1 MRSKPVPLEGSDL
14 TVADAKE
21 QERFEIMPEDAPFEP
36 GFNIKTLWAA
46 LFVGFVMLPG
56 AIYLGLVTGQSMAGG
71 AEWVTLILFIEIAK
85 RTFVRLRT
93 QEIIILYWVAGGLVL
108 MGGKLGTG
116 ADLFGGPFGV
126 LIWDQYLIQSPQA
139 DGLAE
144 HVPDWV
150 VPPRGSDALLERSF
164 LHAAWIKPIFILLVA
179 VVLQRINALSLGYAL
194 FRITHDIERLPYPM
208 AYVQAGGATALAET
222 SSQKE
227 GWRWHVFSTGT
238 FVGAVWGLL
247 YVVVPTLSSV
257 FLTETVSIL
266 PIPFIDFTVPMKSV
280 LPAAVIGLAT
290 DLIHVLIGL
299 VLPFW
304 VVVGVFSSSILV
316 NLVAN
321 PLLYAGGILHT
332 WEPGMSAIPTMIANS
347 FDFWLSFSI
356 GGAIVVAIVGFS
368 TAFVSLRAAQRST
381 TSALERG
388 GPSPERGD
396 IRIVYALGIWALSTL
411 AFVGMVYYLVP
422 QFPWWITAFFGFV
435 WTPIYSYIGARMVGL
450 TGSPQGVTFPYLR
463 EASFYLSGYQGA
475 GIWFA
480 PVPIFQ
486 WGYEAQTFKQL
497 ELTRTRFGSLIK
509 MTALTLLVMFVC
521 SFLFWSLIWKLGP
534 IPSSAY
540 PYVQKLWPFH
550 ATMQAFW
557 VKSTLPGAGSNL
569 LTQIIRWDYIG
580 IGLLFS
586 GVLYAALHVLHAP
599 MAIFYGFVA
608 GLGQWPHFVILNF
621 IGAILGRFYLQKRFG
636 EERWRAYAPI
646 LLAGYSCGVGL
657 IGMSSIAIAL
667 ISKAVSQ
674 VVF

>member
-1 MRSKPVPLEGSDL
+1 MSEG
-14 TVADAKE
+14 AARKAE
-21 QERFEIMPEDAPFEP
+21 EYEERFEIMPEGAPFEP
-36 GFNIKTLWAA
+36 GFNIKTFWAA

-71 AEWVTLILFIEIAK
+71 AEWVTLILFIEMAK

-116 ADLFGGPFGV
+116 ANLFGGPFGN

-144 HVPDWV
+144 YIPDWK
-150 VPPRGSDALLERSF
+150 VPPRESEALLDRTF
-164 LHAAWIKPIFILLVA
+164 LHAAWIKPIGLLLLVIIF
-179 VVLQRINALSLGYAL
+179 QRINALSLGYVL
-194 FRITHDIERLPYPM
+194 FRITHDIERLPFPM

-222 SSQKE
+222 SSKQE
-227 GWRWHVFSTGT
+227 GWRWHVFSTGA
-238 FVGAVWGLL
+238 FIGAVWGVF

-257 FLTETVSIL
+257 FLTDTVSIL
-266 PIPFIDFTVPMKSV
+266 PIPFIDFTVPMKAV
-280 LPAAVIGLAT
+280 LPAAVLGLAT

-304 VVVGVFSSSILV
+304 IVVGAFASSILV

-321 PLLYAGGILHT
+321 PVLYSVGVLHT
-332 WEPGMSAIPTMIANS
+332 WSPGMSAIPTMISNS

-356 GGAIVVAIVGFS
+356 GGAILVAVVGFW
-368 TAFVSLRAAQRST
+368 TAGKAMHAASREERSAADR
-381 TSALERG
+381 S
-388 GPSPERGD
+388 GPAKERGD
-396 IRIVYALGIWALSTL
+396 IPVLAALGIWGASTL
-411 AFVGMVYYLVP
+411 GFVGMVYYLVP
-422 QFPWWITAFFGFV
+422 DFPVWITLFFGFV
-435 WTPIYSYIGARMVGL
+435 WTPIYSYIGARMIGL

-463 EASFYLSGYQGA
+463 EGSFYMSGYQGA
-475 GIWFA
+475 AIWFA

-486 WGYEAQTFKQL
+486 WGYEVQAFKQL
-497 ELTRTRFGSLIK
+497 ELTRTQFGSLVR
-509 MTALTLLVMFVC
+509 MVALTLVVMFVC

-540 PYVQKLWPFH
+540 PFVQKMWPFH

-557 VKSTLPGAGSNL
+557 AKSTLPGARGGGL
-569 LTQIIRWDYIG
+569 VTEIIRWDYIS
-580 IGLLFS
+580 IGLAFCGL
-586 GVLYAALHVLHAP
+586 LYGGLAALRAP
-599 MAIFYGFVA
+599 VAIFYGFVA

-621 IGAILGRFYLQKRFG
+621 IGALLGRFYLQKRFG
-636 EERWRAYAPI
+636 VGRWRAYAPI

-657 IGMSSIAIAL
+657 IGMTSIAIAL

>member
-1 MRSKPVPLEGSDL
+1 MV
-14 TVADAKE
+14 KE
-21 QERFEIMPEDAPFEP
+21 EEKERFEIMPEEAPFEP
-36 GFNIKTLWAA
+36 GFNMKTLWAA

-71 AEWVTLILFIEIAK
+71 AEGGTLILFIEIAK

-144 HVPDWV
+144 HIPTWV
-150 VPPRGSDALLERSF
+150 VPPRGSEALLERSF
-164 LHAAWIKPIFILLVA
+164 LHAAWLKPIIILLVA

-238 FVGAVWGLL
+238 FIGAVWGLF

-257 FLTETVSIL
+257 FLTETVSVL

-280 LPAAVIGLAT
+280 LPAAVVGLAT

-304 VVVGVFSSSILV
+304 VVVGVFASSITV
-316 NLVAN
+316 NLIAN
-321 PLLYAGGILHT
+321 PILYASGILHT

-347 FDFWLSFSI
+347 FDFWLSFSL
-356 GGAIVVAIVGFS
+356 GGAIVVALVGFG
-368 TAFVSLRAAQRST
+368 TAFIALRNAQRN
-381 TSALERG
+381 AGPERHSG

-396 IRIVYALGIWALSTL
+396 IKVVYALGIWALSTL

-422 QFPWWITAFFGFV
+422 SFPWWITAFFGFV
-435 WTPIYSYIGARMVGL
+435 WTPIYSYIGARMIGL
-450 TGSPQGVTFPYLR
+450 TGSPQGVSFPYLR
-463 EASFYLSGYQGA
+463 EASFYLSGYEGA

-497 ELTRTRFGSLIK
+497 ELTKTRFGSLVK
-509 MTALTLLVMFVC
+509 MTALTLAVMFVC
-521 SFLFWSLIWKLGP
+521 SFLFWSLIWKLSP

-557 VKSTLPGAGSNL
+557 AKSTLPDGGANL

-580 IGLLFS
+580 IGLGTSLI
-586 GVLYAALHVLHAP
+586 LYGALHFLQAP

-621 IGAILGRFYLQKRFG
+621 IGAMLGRFYFQKRFG
-636 EERWRAYAPI
+636 EARWGAYAPI

-667 ISKAVSQ
+667 ISKAVSR

>member
-1 MRSKPVPLEGSDL
+1 MAQPE
-14 TVADAKE
+14 E
-21 QERFEIMPEDAPFEP
+21 QERFEIMPENAPFEP
-36 GFNIKTLWAA
+36 GFNMKTLWAA

-144 HVPDWV
+144 HIPTWV
-150 VPPRGSDALLERSF
+150 VPPRGSEALLERSF
-164 LHAAWIKPIFILLVA
+164 LHAAWIKPIVILLVA

-238 FVGAVWGLL
+238 FIGAVWGLL

-257 FLTETVSIL
+257 FLTETVSVL
-266 PIPFIDFTVPMKSV
+266 PIPFIDFTVSMKSV

-304 VVVGVFSSSILV
+304 VVVGVFSSSIMV

-347 FDFWLSFSI
+347 FDFWLSFSL
-356 GGAIVVAIVGFS
+356 GGAIVVALVGFT
-368 TAFVSLRAAQRST
+368 TAFWALRAAQRNAPT
-381 TSALERG
+381 DQRRD

-396 IRIVYALGIWALSTL
+396 IRIVVALGIWAASTL

-435 WTPIYSYIGARMVGL
+435 WTPIYSYIGARMIGL
-450 TGSPQGVTFPYLR
+450 TGSPQGVSFPYLR
-463 EASFYLSGYQGA
+463 EASFYLSGYEGA

-509 MTALTLLVMFVC
+509 MTALTLIVMFVC

-557 VKSTLPGAGSNL
+557 AKSTLPGAGANL

-580 IGLLFS
+580 IGLAFS
-586 GVLYAALHVLHAP
+586 LMLYGALHVLHAP

-621 IGAILGRFYLQKRFG
+621 IGAILGRFYFQKRFG
-636 EERWRAYAPI
+636 LARWQAYAPI

>member
-1 MRSKPVPLEGSDL
+1 MSS
-14 TVADAKE
+14 
-21 QERFEIMPEDAPFEP
+21 DAPFEA

-93 QEIIILYWVAGGLVL
+93 QEIIILYWVAGGLVM

-144 HVPDWV
+144 HIPDWV
-150 VPPRGSDALLERSF
+150 VPPRDSTALLDRTF
-164 LHAAWIKPIFILLVA
+164 LHLAWVKPIAILLVA
-179 VVLQRINALSLGYAL
+179 VVLMRINALSLGYVL
-194 FRITHDIERLPYPM
+194 FRITHDIERLPFPM

-222 SSQKE
+222 SSKQE
-227 GWRWHVFSTGT
+227 GWRWQVFSTGT
-238 FVGAVWGLL
+238 FIGAVWGLL

-266 PIPFIDFTVPMKSV
+266 PIPFVDFTVPMKAI
-280 LPAAVIGLAT
+280 LPAAVMGLAT
-290 DLIHVLIGL
+290 DLVHLLIGL

-304 VVVGVFSSSILV
+304 IVVGSFMSSILV

-321 PLLYAGGILHT
+321 PLLYEIGVLHT
-332 WEPGMSAIPTMIANS
+332 WSPGMSAIPTMIANS

-356 GGAIVVAIVGFS
+356 GGAVVVAGIGFW
-368 TAFVSLRAAQRST
+368 TAGKAMRQAAHDRRT
-381 TSALERG
+381 GKRDAELPKG
-388 GPSPERGD
+388 RGD
-396 IRIVYALGIWALSTL
+396 IPIVKALSIWALSTL
-411 AFVGMVYYLVP
+411 AFVVMVYFLVP
-422 QFPWWITAFFGFV
+422 DFPWWISAFFGFV
-435 WTPIYSYIGARMVGL
+435 WTPIYSYIGARMIGL
-450 TGSPQGVTFPYLR
+450 TGSPQGVSFPYLR
-463 EASFYLSGYQGA
+463 EGAFYLSGYEGA

-486 WGYEAQTFKQL
+486 WGYEVQVFKQL
-497 ELTRTRFGSLIK
+497 ELTRTAFGSLVRLAAV
-509 MTALTLLVMFVC
+509 ALVIMFVC
-521 SFLFWSLIWKLGP
+521 SFLFWSWIWALGP

-540 PYVQKLWPFH
+540 PFVQKFWPFH

-557 VKSTLPGAGSNL
+557 AKSTLPGSVGKSMV
-569 LTQIIRWDYIG
+569 TEIIRWDYIG
-580 IGLLFS
+580 AGLGFCAL
-586 GVLYAALHVLHAP
+586 LYGALAALNAP
-599 MAIFYGFVA
+599 VQIFYGFVA
-608 GLGQWPHFVILNF
+608 GLGQWPHFVIPNF
-621 IGAILGRFYLQKRFG
+621 IGALLGRYYFLPRFG
-636 EERWRAYAPI
+636 AKKWMAYTPI

-657 IGMSSIAIAL
+657 IGMSSIALAL

>member
-1 MRSKPVPLEGSDL
+1 
-14 TVADAKE
+14 
-21 QERFEIMPEDAPFEP
+21 MPEEAPFEP
-36 GFNIKTLWAA
+36 GFNMKTLWAA

-144 HVPDWV
+144 HIPTWV
-150 VPPRGSDALLERSF
+150 VPPRGSEALLERSF
-164 LHAAWIKPIFILLVA
+164 LHAAWLKPIVILLVA

-238 FVGAVWGLL
+238 FIGAVWGLF

-257 FLTETVSIL
+257 FLTETVSVL

-280 LPAAVIGLAT
+280 LPAAVVGLAT

-304 VVVGVFSSSILV
+304 VVVGVFASSITV
-316 NLVAN
+316 NLIAN
-321 PLLYAGGILHT
+321 PILYANGILHT

-347 FDFWLSFSI
+347 FDFWLSFSL
-356 GGAIVVAIVGFS
+356 GGAIVVALVGFA
-368 TAFVSLRAAQRST
+368 TAFIALRNAQRSAGT
-381 TSALERG
+381 EKRSG

-396 IRIVYALGIWALSTL
+396 IKIVYALGIWAISTL

-422 QFPWWITAFFGFV
+422 SFPWWITAFFGFI
-435 WTPIYSYIGARMVGL
+435 WTPIYSYIGARMIGL
-450 TGSPQGVTFPYLR
+450 TGSPQGVSFPYLR
-463 EASFYLSGYQGA
+463 EASFYLSGYEGA

-497 ELTRTRFGSLIK
+497 ELTKTRFGSLVK
-509 MTALTLLVMFVC
+509 MTALTLAVMFVC

-557 VKSTLPGAGSNL
+557 AKSTLADAGANL

-580 IGLLFS
+580 IGLGASLI
-586 GVLYAALHVLHAP
+586 LYGALHFLQAP

-621 IGAILGRFYLQKRFG
+621 IGAMLGRFYFQKRFG
-636 EERWRAYAPI
+636 EARWSAYAPI